1 MVRASLFL
9 SVAVTLSGCFTTRY
23 LTQAAAG
30 EYALLRDARP
40 IGQVV
45 KDRAVPRRTRQLL
58 AQVPAIKSWG
68 QSRGLKPTSNYTR
81 YTDLH
86 RPAAVW
92 VVQACAP
99 LAFEPR
105 RWHFPIVGSVP
116 YLGFFDAKEAQAYAQ
131 SLEHDD
137 LDVWV
142 RGAAAFSTLGW
153 FRDPVLS
160 PMLSDGDDALGDL
173 VNVILHESVHAT
185 LYVPGQSS
193 FNESAA
199 SFVADAMT
207 VELLTESFGG
217 SGWQTRAWLD
227 AEADG
232 KKRVERLHQVTK
244 ELDALYRSG
253 SPESHKRARKAVI
266 LANLKTE
273 LGLRRIPNNA
283 MLAGFLTYSAGS
295 DAFPRLKAAC
305 GSWKRT
311 LEALSALEPGDFA
324 QPQQETLDGVLDA
337 LAARKCGP

>member
-1 MVRASLFL
+1 VVRTGLLLAIAAAS
-9 SVAVTLSGCFTTRY
+9 SGCFTARY
-23 LTQAAAG
+23 LTQAAVG
-30 EYALLRDARP
+30 EYALLHDARP

-45 KDRAVPRRTRQLL
+45 KDPAVPRRTRQLL
-58 AQVPAIKSWG
+58 SQVPAIKSWG

-92 VVQACAP
+92 VVQACSP

-131 SLEHDD
+131 TLEPDD

-160 PMLSDGDDALGDL
+160 PMLSEGDDALGDL
-173 VNVILHESVHAT
+173 INVILHESVHAT

-207 VELLTESFGG
+207 EELLVESFGPG
-217 SGWQTRAWLD
+217 GWQTRAWLA

-232 KKRVERLHQVTK
+232 RKRVERLHQVTQ
-244 ELDALYRSG
+244 ELDTLYRSDA
-253 SPESHKRARKAVI
+253 PESHKRARKAVI
-266 LANLKTE
+266 LANLKAE

-295 DAFPRLKAAC
+295 AAFPRLKAAC
-305 GSWKRT
+305 GSWPRT
-311 LEALSALEPGDFA
+311 LEALSALEPRDFA
-324 QPQQETLDGVLDA
+324 QPQQEALDAVLDA